1 VFPTGKVATVA
12 RLISWLIMVPLAVV
26 VVTFTIANR
35 ADVSL
40 DLWPTPIIV
49 DVPLFSLGLV
59 GGFVGFLAGALIAWL
74 SGARRRAEYRKMV
87 RQLEAAKREEASL
100 RERLDR
106 GEPSPSPPAPSTI
119 PEISLPSTPSLS
131 PIRSKADA
139 A

>member
-1 VFPTGKVATVA
+1 MA

-40 DLWPTPIIV
+40 DLWPMPVAI
-49 DVPLFSLGLV
+49 DVPLFSLALV
-59 GGFVGFLAGALIAWL
+59 GGFAGFLAGALIAWL
-74 SGARRRAEYRKMV
+74 SGAQRRANYRKMV
-87 RQLEAAKREEASL
+87 HQLEATKREEASL
-100 RERLDR
+100 RKQLDR
-106 GEPSPSPPAPSTI
+106 GEPAQPPQGPASTGQM
-119 PEISLPSTPSLS
+119 SLLPTQTSS